1 MGNNKLIIEGIQANE
16 FSKHGLRAIFSI
28 NNNVMCVNFRIDDI
42 KNPFGELT
50 FIFNP
55 DSFSFLSFRENKLK
69 WDQDLLTRVSDA
81 LVLKFFE
88 KDNYFQENLEIR
100 LKKFKENVYFDTDE
114 LNPEV
119 GKYKDELTQFYI
131 CKYVN
136 NIMRF

>member
-1 MGNNKLIIEGIQANE
+1 MGNNKLIIEGIQVNE
-16 FSKHGLRAIFSI
+16 FSENSLRAIFSI

-42 KNPFGELT
+42 KNLFGELT

-88 KDNYFQENLEIR
+88 KDNYFQDNLEKR
-100 LKKFKENVYFDTDE
+100 LVDFKENVSFASE
-114 LNPEV
+114 
-119 GKYKDELTQFYI
+119 KYKDELMQYVI
-131 CKYVN
+131 CKYVKS
-136 NIMRF
+136 IMI